1 MTPDIHKLNRFTS
14 LPFLIDMI
22 TRQKLVLLNP
32 ATWEDYN
39 DRATMEAYKHK
50 LKAASIYALC
60 LSYGETIHHWN
71 AFASGTSGCCIEF
84 SREKLF
90 GKLNNAGIG
99 HGKAEYL
106 SMNNLSMLKP
116 ELSPY
121 LKRLPYKPE
130 KEYRIVLTSNE
141 EQQSAYEIPID
152 LNIIRKI
159 TITNK
164 IPRPVFESLKT
175 VLKSLGFKGKIYQ
188 STLYS
193 NNTWISHFK
202 TT

>member
-1 MTPDIHKLNRFTS
+1 MAPGIKKLNRFTI

-32 ATWEDYN
+32 ATWEDFN
-39 DRATMEAYKHK
+39 DRATMQAYQKQQGAK
-50 LKAASIYALC
+50 SIYALC

-84 SREKLF
+84 SHEKLF
-90 GKLNNAGIG
+90 STLNAAGIG

-106 SMNNLSMLKP
+106 SLKNLSQLNP
-116 ELSPY
+116 VLSPY

-130 KEYRIVLTSNE
+130 KEYRILLTSNK
-141 EQQSAYEIPID
+141 EQQATYEIPID
-152 LNIIRKI
+152 LSIIRKI

-164 IPRPVFESLKT
+164 ISRPVFESLKA
-175 VLKSLGFKGKIYQ
+175 VIKNLGFKGRVYQ

-193 NNTWISHFK
+193 NNTWINHF
-202 TT
+202 TTQ